1 MKFWLRGSLD
11 EASLN
16 ARVPLVGCEGP
27 TGLRIWIALRRLY
40 G

>member
-11 EASLN
+11 EASIN
-16 ARVPLVGCEGP
+16 ARGPLVGCEGY
-27 TGLRIWIALRRLY
+27 TGLRIWISLRRLY